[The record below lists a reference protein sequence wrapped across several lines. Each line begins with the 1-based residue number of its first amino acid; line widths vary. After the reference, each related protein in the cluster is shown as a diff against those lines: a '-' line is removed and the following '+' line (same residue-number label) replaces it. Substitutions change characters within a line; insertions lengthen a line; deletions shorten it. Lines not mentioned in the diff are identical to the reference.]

1 MTTLEQRI
9 ANLKLGWVWHY
20 KAYTAVHNGFGFVIY
35 YKAGQNWL
43 AVLRPEIVKENQKCH
58 STTGNAITGFWL
70 EYHGNNTERMF
81 EVPVT
86 PEFLTHVI
94 EAANPEMLA
103 L

>member
-9 ANLKLGWVWHY
+9 ADLKLGWVWHY

-43 AVLRPEIVKENQKCH
+43 AVLKPKIVAEQQRCH
-58 STTGNAITGFWL
+58 STTGNAITGFWINTG
-70 EYHGNNTERMF
+70 YYTERMF

-94 EAANPEMLA
+94 ETANPEMLS